1 MESACKSYAFTLG
14 GCNGVFHDGAFH
26 DSIVFRVYTYF
37 SMLTLVPQRPC
48 VHPRLHWV
56 HAEVH

>member
-1 MESACKSYAFTLG
+1 MCF
-14 GCNGVFHDGAFH
+14 NDGAFH